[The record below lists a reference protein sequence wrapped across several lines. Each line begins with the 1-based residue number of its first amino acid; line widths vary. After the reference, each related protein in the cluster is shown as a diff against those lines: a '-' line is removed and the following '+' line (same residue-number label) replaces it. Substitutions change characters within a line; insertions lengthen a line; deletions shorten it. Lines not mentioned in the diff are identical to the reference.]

1 RQIQDFVDLG
11 LRAVGASRT
20 TTFVKTTGDGAILA
34 FDEAA
39 HAHEFAQAVYQATQ
53 DHNADRTEASAR
65 RSFRMG
71 AATGEVTLVPLD
83 GGGRDIA
90 GTTIANA
97 VRLEAASHPGELLI
111 DLPTYDRL
119 PPPWQRLYGP
129 PEEVRG
135 KREERF
141 LARRAVLIPAAEQTR
156 RPRQHGQGPPPPA
169 MPGPTPEEPA
179 PPPRAALKLV
189 LSYKRNAHPDG
200 DLVRL
205 LEGELA
211 ARGHE
216 VFVDRQLRVGFEWAR
231 EIEARVRAADALIPL
246 LSAASVPSE
255 MLAWE
260 VQTAHDEAQKRGGKP
275 RLLPVRVAFE
285 SPLPAELAGLLD
297 RFQHVLW
304 TGPPDTR
311 RLVDELIDA
320 LRRPPPIH
328 TPRSMPVGGLPL
340 DADSYVTRAAD
351 AAFHAALDRRD
362 SIVLLRGARQVG
374 KTSLLARGLQRA
386 RDAGAAVAFTD
397 FQKLNRS
404 ELESPETL
412 YRALGAM
419 IAAELD
425 LDVFPDD
432 AWDARR
438 APNTNFDRFLR
449 REVLEKLD
457 KPLVWAI
464 DEADRLFSCPFGSE
478 VFGLFRSWHN
488 ARAMNP
494 SGPWRRLTL
503 AIAYATEAQLFI
515 TDINQS
521 PFNVGTLVPLEDFT
535 PEQVADLNR
544 RYGSPLRSDAD
555 RTFFHRLVGGHPYLV
570 NRGLYE
576 LAGQA
581 VDVSAFA
588 TQAERDEG
596 LFGDHLRRI
605 LVLLARD
612 PDLCDVVRGVLRG
625 KTTPDPKSFY
635 RLRAAGVLA
644 GDSAG
649 DARPRCLLYET
660 YLKKHLP

>member
-1 RQIQDFVDLG
+1 VQ
-11 LRAVGASRT
+11 
-20 TTFVKTTGDGAILA
+20 
-34 FDEAA
+34 
-39 HAHEFAQAVYQATQ
+39 
-53 DHNADRTEASAR
+53 
-65 RSFRMG
+65 
-71 AATGEVTLVPLD
+71 
-83 GGGRDIA
+83 
-90 GTTIANA
+90 
-97 VRLEAASHPGELLI
+97 
-111 DLPTYDRL
+111 
-119 PPPWQRLYGP
+119 
-129 PEEVRG
+129 
-135 KREERF
+135 
-141 LARRAVLIPAAEQTR
+141 
-156 RPRQHGQGPPPPA
+156 
-169 MPGPTPEEPA
+169 
-179 PPPRAALKLV
+179 
-189 LSYKRNAHPDG
+189 PDG
-200 DLVRL
+200 DLVRR

-216 VFVDRQLRVGFEWAR
+216 VFVDRQMRVGFEWAR

-260 VQTAHDEAQKRGGKP
+260 VQTAHDEAQKRGGRP

-285 SPLPAELAGLLD
+285 GPLPAELAGLLD

-304 TGPPDTR
+304 TGPQDDL
-311 RLVDELIDA
+311 RLVEELTEA
-320 LRRPPPIH
+320 LRRPQPIRA
-328 TPRSMPVGGLPL
+328 PRPMPVGGLPL
-340 DADSYVTRAAD
+340 DSESYVTRAAD
-351 AAFHAALDRRD
+351 AALHAALERRD

-404 ELESPETL
+404 ELETPEAL
-412 YRALGAM
+412 YRALGAA

-425 LDVFPDD
+425 LDVSPEDV
-432 AWDARR
+432 WDGRR
-438 APNTNFDRFLR
+438 APNTNFDRYLR

-457 KPLVWAI
+457 CPLVWAI

-494 SGPWRRLTL
+494 AGPWRRLTL
-503 AIAYATEAQLFI
+503 AIAYATEAHLFI

-521 PFNVGTLVPLEDFT
+521 PFNVGTLIPLEDFT

-544 RYGSPLRSDAD
+544 RYGSPLRDDAD
-555 RTFFHRLVGGHPYLV
+555 RALYDRLVGGHPYLV

-576 LAGQA
+576 MAEQG
-581 VDVSAFA
+581 VDVRTFA
-588 TQAERDEG
+588 AQAERDEG

-612 PDLCDVVRGVLRG
+612 PDLCNVVRGVLRG
-625 KTTPDPKSFY
+625 KAAPDPKSFY

-644 GDSAG
+644 GDTAA
-649 DARPRCLLYET
+649 DARPRCLLYEI
-660 YLKKHLP
+660 YLKTHLP